1 MDTRQ
6 TPEEEIRE
14 KAPLEENETQKE
26 GAGFEEVEGERK
38 EVSADASLEEA
49 LPGEPAAADETASSP
64 LPEEPARY
72 DLSIRLTREEILS
85 CLRRGLNRRAS
96 RGRLTAQ
103 TVLLLLMAAYCLVAY
118 ILSGAQSVTS
128 LGIGIAAVAVCVL
141 MLALPELSIRRLA
154 KKQAEMD
161 KCLRLRVY
169 DHGIGFGDDEQFR
182 FFKYGKCHAK
192 AYEDM
197 ILFRFQD
204 GLVAVPRRMENGE
217 AWELIRDRMEL
228 AVEK

>member
-1 MDTRQ
+1 MDKRQ
-6 TPEEEIRE
+6 TPEEEIRD
-14 KAPLEENETQKE
+14 KAPLEPNETE
-26 GAGFEEVEGERK
+26 DVGAGFEEADGEGK
-38 EVSADASLEEA
+38 EAPSSEPGAAEE
-49 LPGEPAAADETASSP
+49 ESVSP

-72 DLSIRLTREEILS
+72 DLSIRLTREEILA
-85 CLRRGLNRRAS
+85 CLRRGLNRKAG

-118 ILSGAQSVTS
+118 ILSGAESVAS
-128 LGIGIAAVAVCVL
+128 LGIGIAAVVVCVL

-169 DHGIGFGDDEQFR
+169 DRGIGFGDDEQFR
-182 FFKYGKCHAK
+182 FFKYKKCHAK

-204 GLVAVPRRMENGE
+204 GLVAVPRRMENGG